1 MQIIRVSPLIQEGRS
16 LAKVVNK
23 IPKSQ
28 DKADVGA
35 VDLELEDVNIY
46 IVEAKA
52 VVAVDVLDVVADM
65 LKMKNIASD

>member
-1 MQIIRVSPLIQEGRS
+1 M
-16 LAKVVNK
+16 AKVVNK

-52 VVAVDVLDVVADM
+52 VVAVDVLNVVADM